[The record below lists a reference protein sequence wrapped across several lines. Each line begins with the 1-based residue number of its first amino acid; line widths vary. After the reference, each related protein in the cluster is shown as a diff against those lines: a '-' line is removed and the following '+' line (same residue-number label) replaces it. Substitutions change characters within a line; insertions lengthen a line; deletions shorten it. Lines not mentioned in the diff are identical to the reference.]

1 MVGGQLAVAP
11 AVVSAIQAID
21 VTAGGVATPISVLRI
36 AGPGTSGTS
45 ADLAMLEAKVLGWHQ
60 TTLYVAQGTL
70 QGSGWG
76 DSLASAPLTGGSLQ
90 GLLLTAGPAAALPA
104 DLTSAL
110 TMAGTPPSG
119 LGSGIT
125 TGLQQL
131 GGPLAVTVGQ
141 LAQMRA
147 ALAAG

>member
-1 MVGGQLAVAP
+1 
-11 AVVSAIQAID
+11 
-21 VTAGGVATPISVLRI
+21 
-36 AGPGTSGTS
+36 
-45 ADLAMLEAKVLGWHQ
+45 
-60 TTLYVAQGTL
+60 
-70 QGSGWG
+70 
-76 DSLASAPLTGGSLQ
+76 
-90 GLLLTAGPAAALPA
+90 
-104 DLTSAL
+104 
-110 TMAGTPPSG
+110 MAGTPPSG